1 MTNWSVRKNVVLT
14 RGALVVVCVLISFL
28 ALVST
33 WLSQARSD
41 VLVESMTEE
50 ARRIDHV
57 ADVLNERLQEIE
69 AREKAVARREKE
81 LGIRVR

>member
-14 RGALVVVCVLISFL
+14 RGALVFACVLISSL

-33 WLSQARSD
+33 WLGQARSEM
-41 VLVESMTEE
+41 LVESMTEE

-57 ADVLNERLQEIE
+57 ADVLNDRLRELE

-81 LGIRVR
+81 LGIKSE